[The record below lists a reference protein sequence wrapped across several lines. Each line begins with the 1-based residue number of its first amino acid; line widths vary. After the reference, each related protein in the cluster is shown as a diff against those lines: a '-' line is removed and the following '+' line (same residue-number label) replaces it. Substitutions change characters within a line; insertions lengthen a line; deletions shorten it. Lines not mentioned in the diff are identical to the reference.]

1 MKKIVFI
8 INPNSGTGRYQKAKE
23 IIGQKIDTNKY
34 EYQII
39 ETEFKGH
46 AKKIAK
52 NAVKEGVDI
61 VISVG
66 GDGTLNEISSALVHT
81 PVTLGIIPAGSGNG
95 LAHHINIPI
104 NLEESIKIINE
115 NYTDTIDTFLL
126 NNKRA
131 VSIAGVGFD
140 AYVAWKYDK
149 TKTRG
154 FWPYFRL
161 AFRSFFTYKSK
172 KYILTI
178 DNQTL
183 KKRALFISF
192 ANSSQWGFNTK
203 IAPNASLKD
212 GKIDVCI
219 MEKPS
224 FLNAIL
230 LAPKLFSGRIDQSQK
245 MEIIKCESCQIQRS
259 KNKKMHIHID
269 GEKKKRKRSAEIIV
283 DPLSLNIIIPKPK
296 NIE

>member
-23 IIGQKIDTNKY
+23 IIGQKIDTSKY

-39 ETEFKGH
+39 GTEYKGH

-52 NAVKEGVDI
+52 SAVKDGVDI
-61 VISVG
+61 VVSVG

-81 PVTLGIIPAGSGNG
+81 NVSLGIIPAGSGNG
-95 LAHHINIPI
+95 LARHLHIPI
-104 NLEESIKIINE
+104 NVEESLKIINE

-126 NNKRA
+126 NNKRV

-140 AYVAWKYDK
+140 AFVAWKYDK

-161 AFRSFFTYKSK
+161 ALRSFFTYKSK

-183 KKRALFISF
+183 ERKALFVSF

-203 IAPNASLKD
+203 IAPHASLKD

-219 MEKPS
+219 MKKPS
-224 FLNAIL
+224 LLNAIF

-245 MEIIKCESCQIQRS
+245 MEIIKCESLQIQRS

-269 GEKKKRKRSAEIIV
+269 GEKKKRKPYVELVV
-283 DPLSLNIIIPKPK
+283 DPLSLNIIIPKP
-296 NIE
+296 NNVD